1 MSTDNLFNH
10 SLSIST
16 LACYKEFLSP
26 DGRYYFPGFEPITG
40 QLNVMKFI
48 QNEGITMSAQTT
60 GAGRS
65 TSNDLAYTYGKARI
79 KKGEVV
85 SDYNYVRVWQI
96 DATHKW
102 DILLEIFS
110 AIENE

>member
-1 MSTDNLFNH
+1 
-10 SLSIST
+10 
-16 LACYKEFLSP
+16 
-26 DGRYYFPGFEPITG
+26 
-40 QLNVMKFI
+40 MKFI
-48 QNEGITMSAQTT
+48 QNEAITMTAQTT

-85 SDYNYVRVWQI
+85 SDYNYVRIWQI
-96 DATHKW
+96 DNKSHEW
-102 DILLEIFS
+102 NILLEIFS